1 MPPTSFKAQFPA
13 TTSSPRGIPFSAS
26 APPVFYHIAP
36 FGPALAAALLFLCVL
51 RMLLRKCQN
60 RLSLFWQRR
69 QPVIR
74 QLCTRH
80 DNHSAALSSS
90 PVHGDSPVSDS
101 NRHEIAP
108 WERPIG
114 SDLSPG
120 SPLFF
125 LHHPDLFFSPPFAYA
140 NSPFH
145 SQFFFFPPKYE
156 DALKLPLPA
165 RSPLTE
171 RRAPTLRI
179 PSLVGRSRLNPSEQS
194 PPPSYEQVRAVVGQ
208 QQQQQPS
215 IRLFCQRREYPPTYF
230 SSVGDL
236 PSLSGGSTQGQNDS
250 ATGGITT
257 GILSDRPCSSLSLVD
272 DPRALAQRRLRIFV
286 AKSARKVANE
296 RREKGGTT
304 AGRRTSGSGGR
315 RAIDGAGRTA
325 EAGGRATNE
334 TEDEAEEM
342 PAPAFLS
349 FCEGMRTLSLS
360 HRLSPG
366 AELNVLQFAAAIE
379 RKQNKI
385 GILALA
391 LALAK

>member
-13 TTSSPRGIPFSAS
+13 TTSSPRGIPVSAT
-26 APPVFYHIAP
+26 APPVFHHIAP

-69 QPVIR
+69 Q
-74 QLCTRH
+74 QLCIHH

-90 PVHGDSPVSDS
+90 PVHGDSPVADS
-101 NRHEIAP
+101 NRYEIAP

-165 RSPLTE
+165 RSPVTE
-171 RRAPTLRI
+171 RRAPSLRI
-179 PSLVGRSRLNPSEQS
+179 PSLVARSRLSPSEQS
-194 PPPSYEQVRAVVGQ
+194 PPPSYEQVQAVVGQ
-208 QQQQQPS
+208 QQLQQPS

-236 PSLSGGSTQGQNDS
+236 PSLSGGSTHGQNDS
-250 ATGGITT
+250 ANGGITT
-257 GILSDRPCSSLSLVD
+257 GTLSDRPCSSLSLVD

-296 RREKGGTT
+296 QREKGTT
-304 AGRRTSGSGGR
+304 AGRRTS
-315 RAIDGAGRTA
+315 AIDGTGRTA
-325 EAGGRATNE
+325 EAGGRGTNE

-342 PAPAFLS
+342 SAPAFV
-349 FCEGMRTLSLS
+349 
-360 HRLSPG
+360 P
-366 AELNVLQFAAAIE
+366 NVCC
-379 RKQNKI
+379 
-385 GILALA
+385 
-391 LALAK
+391 